1 MNAGKATAP
10 GYFQITY
17 ELLSNFY
24 TLKEFIQPCE
34 VILSDEKS
42 VRANCGV
49 FGIFNHPKSAIMTY
63 YGLHALQ
70 HRGQEAAGIVAAEYL
85 PHDNKYRFNVHK
97 GHGLVLS
104 VFDEDT
110 LLNTL
115 KGNSAIGHN
124 RYSTTGSSHKRNNI
138 QPFKVNYKDGNLA
151 LAHNGNL
158 TNANFLRKMLQD
170 EGTIFQTTTDTEIM
184 LHLLARSKE
193 DSFIEKLLDVFRQV
207 RGSYSVVILT
217 DDKLVAARDPYGVRP
232 FVLGKLEGSY
242 IFASETTSLDILNAE
257 YIRDV
262 EPGEIIVID
271 NDVVETGK
279 VKSYFIEKVSK
290 FKHCIFEYIYFSRP
304 DSQIFEEKVDKVR
317 RRIGANLA
325 IESPPPDKNNP
336 EDESEKK
343 VIIINVPDSSNTATL
358 GYFNESV
365 KKTKNIKHEIGL
377 IRSHYVGRTFIEP
390 GQDHRQM
397 KVKTKFNIVKGVL
410 ANRKVVI
417 VDDSIV
423 RGTTLKLLVDL
434 IKQANP
440 KEIHLRIT
448 SPPIVSPC
456 YYGMDFP
463 SREELIANSFNGD
476 TEEIRK
482 SLGVDSL
489 KYMTV
494 ESLLNSVPRT
504 SEKTDYCTACFTKN
518 YPIPIE
524 IETESDKSKFDE

>member
-1 MNAGKATAP
+1 M
-10 GYFQITY
+10 
-17 ELLSNFY
+17 
-24 TLKEFIQPCE
+24 KEFIQPID
-34 VILSDEKS
+34 VVLSDEKS

-70 HRGQEAAGIVAAEYL
+70 HRGQEAAGIVTSEFL
-85 PHDNKYRFNVHK
+85 TDKNKYRFNIHK
-97 GHGLVLS
+97 GHGLVLG

-110 LLNTL
+110 LVNYL
-115 KGNSAIGHN
+115 KGDSAIGHN
-124 RYSTTGSSHKRNNI
+124 RYSTTGSSDKRNNI

-158 TNANFLRKMLQD
+158 TNANFLRKKLQE
-170 EGTIFQTTTDTEIM
+170 EGTIFQTSTDTEII
-184 LHLLARSKE
+184 LHLIARSKKE
-193 DSFIEKLLDVFRQV
+193 DFIEKLLDVFRQIE
-207 RGSYSVVILT
+207 GSYSVVILT
-217 DDKLVAARDPYGVRP
+217 DDKLIAARDPYGVRP
-232 FVLGKLEGSY
+232 FVLGKLEDSF
-242 IFASETTSLDILNAE
+242 IFASETTSLDILNAD

-271 NDVVETGK
+271 REVIETK
-279 VKSYFIEKVSK
+279 NIKSYFIKK
-290 FKHCIFEYIYFSRP
+290 TDKYKHCIFEYIYFSRP

-325 IESPPPDKNNP
+325 IENPPPDKDNP
-336 EDESEKK
+336 DDVDEKK

-358 GYFNESV
+358 GYFNECV

-397 KVKTKFNIVKGVL
+397 KVKTKFNVVKGVL

-463 SREELIANSFNGD
+463 SKEELIANQFNGD
-476 TEEIRK
+476 IEKIRQ
-482 SLGVDSL
+482 SLGVESL
-489 KYMTV
+489 KYMSV
-494 ESLLNSVPRT
+494 ESLLDSVPST
-504 SEKTDYCTACFTKN
+504 TEKTDYCTACFTKN

-524 IETESDKSKFDE
+524 VNSELDKSKFDEL